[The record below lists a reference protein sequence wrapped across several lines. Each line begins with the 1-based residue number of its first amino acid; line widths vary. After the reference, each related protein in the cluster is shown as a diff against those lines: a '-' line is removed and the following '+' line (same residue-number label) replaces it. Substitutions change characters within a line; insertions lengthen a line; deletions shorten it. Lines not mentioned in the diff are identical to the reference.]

1 METYNYPHLLI
12 FLIIFALGGL
22 CYIIYMVIKN
32 EKEKKRYQETME
44 VGDMVYVASVREG
57 IYGKIH
63 ELDQDTVTIT
73 LKVSKSRVYPLD
85 ENKK

>member
-1 METYNYPHLLI
+1 MTTYNYPHLLI

-44 VGDMVYVASVREG
+44 VGDMVYVASVRECTTTKNV
-57 IYGKIH
+57 IFRKFKSYLYPYK
-63 ELDQDTVTIT
+63 
-73 LKVSKSRVYPLD
+73 KSK
-85 ENKK
+85 NKKQKISKN